1 MNTLNMSEAE
11 LDEYR
16 ERVAILEFEAGY
28 SRAEAEAIVKS
39 WVLRARALKKSNSA
53 PKTAPSVERSD
64 GK

>member
-28 SRAEAEAIVKS
+28 SRARAEALALQMI
-39 WVLRARALKKSNSA
+39 LRKRTTLNAAKVA
-53 PKTAPSVERSD
+53 AEQAEKT
-64 GK
+64 